1 MEDTLASSTKRLW
14 HSIEIQE
21 ILNILKT
28 SEEGLSSQ
36 EVQNRQS
43 EWGFNVIPEGKKTV
57 WLVKFLRH
65 FHDVLIYVLIA
76 AGVITAFLNHWIDTW
91 VIFGVVVINAFIG
104 FIQENR
110 AEKALEGIKKMLALQ
125 TQVIRSGAR
134 KPVDSK
140 ELVPGDILMLRSG
153 DKVPADAR
161 ILAADRFRVEEAT
174 LTGESEPVEKK
185 PGVVKGKSPLGD
197 RTNMVFSGT
206 NIRNGTATA
215 VVVATGRHTELGKI
229 SAMISEVEQLKTP
242 LIQQINRF
250 GKQLSFGILALTG
263 VLFLIGLFVRNY
275 SVNDMVFA
283 AIGMAVA
290 AIPEGL
296 PAVLSI
302 TLALGV
308 QRMARRNA
316 IIRRL
321 PSVETLGSVSVICS
335 DKTGTLTKNEMTAK
349 ALITRDSQY
358 TVEGVGYQ
366 PEGKLYHETKPIPPG
381 SRSEDL
387 DRLLLISWLCNNA
400 DIKKNEEGEWVVLGE
415 PTEGALT
422 TLVIKAGMDSS
433 KPKRLHTIP
442 FDSEHKYM
450 ATMHDW
456 DNSRWIFVKGA
467 PDRLLEMS
475 DQEFSNGKN
484 QSLNEKFWIEEIQN
498 LAQEGQRVLGAAFC
512 KVEKDRNHFDHEDL
526 LGGLIFTGLIGIMDP
541 PRPEA
546 IEAIRECQEAGI
558 RVKMIT
564 GDHMATAQAIGKAMG
579 ISDEGKAISGT
590 ELEELSEEELKIV
603 VLKYDIFARTS
614 PEHKLRLVRALQS
627 HGIVCAM
634 TGDGVNDAPALK
646 RADVGIA
653 MGIKGTEVAKEAAE
667 MILVDDNFA
676 SIVNAVEEGRTI
688 YGNLRKTILFIL
700 PTNGAEALVIIL
712 AIITGRMLPIT
723 PLQILW
729 VNMVTAITLALAL
742 AFEPMEKDTMK
753 KPPRDP
759 KKSIL
764 DKYFLWRISFV
775 SVLIGGLTFLLF
787 QTLRN
792 EGYDLATSRTISVH
806 TLVFGQLFYLFN
818 SRSLQLPA
826 LSKDIFRNRVAWI
839 VSGILLILQICLT
852 YLPAMNTVFGT
863 TPIGGAYW
871 FFPISIGILVFFVV
885 ELEKWILRKGKLK
898 IS

>member
-1 MEDTLASSTKRLW
+1 MGDNKTASTIRLW
-14 HSIEIQE
+14 HSIEIEE
-21 ILNILKT
+21 ILNMLET
-28 SEEGLSSQ
+28 SEKGLSSR
-36 EVQNRQS
+36 EVQNRRS
-43 EWGFNVIPEGKKTV
+43 EWGFNVIPEGKKTF
-57 WLVKFLRH
+57 WLVKFLSH
-65 FHDVLIYVLIA
+65 FHDVLIYVLIT
-76 AGVITAFLNHWIDTW
+76 AGLITAFMNHWIDTW

-110 AEKALEGIKKMLALQ
+110 AEKALEGIKKMLSLQ
-125 TQVIRSGAR
+125 TQVIRNGVR
-134 KPVDSK
+134 KAVDSK

-161 ILAADRFRVEEAT
+161 ILEADRFRVEEAA
-174 LTGESEPVEKK
+174 LTGESEPAEKQ
-185 PGVVKGKSPLGD
+185 PDVVKEKSPLGD
-197 RTNMVFSGT
+197 RTNMVYSGT

-215 VVVATGRHTELGKI
+215 VVIATGSHTELGKI
-229 SAMISEVEQLKTP
+229 STMISEVEQLKTP

-250 GKQLSFGILALTG
+250 GKQLSFGILGLTG
-263 VLFLIGLFVRNY
+263 LLCLIGLFLRDY

-296 PAVLSI
+296 PAVLTI
-302 TLALGV
+302 TLTLGV

-335 DKTGTLTKNEMTAK
+335 DKTGTLTKNEMTVK
-349 ALITRDSQY
+349 SLITRSSQY

-366 PEGKLYHETKPIPPG
+366 PEGKLYLGKEEIPPDA
-381 SRSEDL
+381 RPVDL
-387 DRLLLISWLCNNA
+387 DQLLLISWLCNNA

-422 TLVIKAGMDSS
+422 TLGIKAGMNPN
-433 KPKRLHTIP
+433 KPKRLNTIP

-456 DNSRWIFVKGA
+456 DDSRWILVKGA

-475 DQEFSNGKN
+475 DQEFSNGEN
-484 QSLNEKFWIEEIQN
+484 QSLDEEFWTGEIQS

-526 LGGLIFTGLIGIMDP
+526 QEGLIFAGLIGIMDP

-546 IEAIRECQEAGI
+546 INAIRECKEAGI

-579 ISDEGKAISGT
+579 IGDEGKAISGA
-590 ELEELSEEELKIV
+590 ELEDLSVEELKRV
-603 VLKYDIFARTS
+603 VLEYDIFARTS
-614 PEHKLRLVRALQS
+614 PEHKLRLVQALQS
-627 HGIVCAM
+627 HGSVCAM

-653 MGIKGTEVAKEAAE
+653 MGIKGTEVTKEAAE
-667 MILVDDNFA
+667 MVLVDDNFA

-688 YGNLRKTILFIL
+688 YANLRKAILFIL

-712 AIITGRMLPIT
+712 AILSGRMLPIT

-742 AFEPMEKDTMK
+742 AFEPMERDTMK

-764 DKYFLWRISFV
+764 DRYFLWRISFV
-775 SVLIGGLTFLLF
+775 SVLIGGFTFLLF
-787 QTLRN
+787 QNLRN
-792 EGYDLATSRTISVH
+792 GGYDLDTSRTISIH

-826 LSKDIFRNRVAWI
+826 LSKDLFRNKVAWI
-839 VSGILLILQICLT
+839 VSGILLILQIALT
-852 YLPAMNTVFGT
+852 YLPTMNTVFGT

-871 FFPISIGILVFFVV
+871 FFPISIGMLVFVVV
-885 ELEKWILRKGKLK
+885 ELEKWILRKWKMTV
-898 IS
+898 S